1 MICMIRMLMQSKI
14 EINKYTA
21 DIINALNNAL
31 LLIAKIYLL
40 LFSKWT
46 ILLIKLVIFNINS
59 NGPKLLDLYII
70 LLWFPGTVS
79 LT

>member
-1 MICMIRMLMQSKI
+1 MKYMIRMLMQSKI
-14 EINKYTA
+14 VINKYTA
-21 DIINALNNAL
+21 DIINALNKAL

-59 NGPKLLDLYII
+59 NGPKLFDIYII

>member
-1 MICMIRMLMQSKI
+1 MIRMLMQSKI

>member
-40 LFSKWT
+40 LFSK
-46 ILLIKLVIFNINS
+46 
-59 NGPKLLDLYII
+59 
-70 LLWFPGTVS
+70 
-79 LT
+79 

>member
-1 MICMIRMLMQSKI
+1 MKYMIRMLMQSKI
-14 EINKYTA
+14 VINKYTA

>member
-1 MICMIRMLMQSKI
+1 MKYMIRMLMQSKI
-14 EINKYTA
+14 VINKYTA

-59 NGPKLLDLYII
+59 KGPKLLDIYVI